1 MRIGITGAS
10 GFLGRYLIDE
20 GVRQG
25 HQMIAW
31 SRSRPAKPRPSDVQ
45 WIQGELA
52 DPANADALAQSC
64 DAIIHTAVA
73 REDAS
78 FVADPEDPVAYFQ
91 TNVIGSLQLIEAAA
105 RANVQRFVFLSSGAV
120 HDRVLAE
127 RTLDESH
134 PLWPS
139 SIYGAS
145 KAAIETLVHAYGWS
159 GKLEVCTLRPTAIYG
174 LADPPE
180 RSKWFD
186 LVRDIAAGQ
195 DVQADGGGKMVHV
208 ADVARAAMKLVTT
221 SDPIAGET
229 FNCCDRL
236 ISRFEV
242 AQIAKRL
249 SASTSQITGTPK
261 ESRNAM
267 DVTKLKS
274 LGVTFG
280 GTPLL
285 QETIESMLR
294 ST

>member
-20 GVRQG
+20 GVREG
-25 HQMIAW
+25 HQMVAW
-31 SRSRPAKPRPSDVQ
+31 CRSTPAKSQPSDAH

-52 DPANADALAQSC
+52 DPASAEVLAQSC

-78 FVADPEDPVAYFQ
+78 FMADPEDPVAYFQ
-91 TNVIGSLQLIEAAA
+91 SNVIGSLQLIEAAA
-105 RANVQRFVFLSSGAV
+105 KAKVQRFVFLSSGAV
-120 HDRVLAE
+120 HDRVLAG
-127 RTLDESH
+127 RPLDESH

-145 KAAIETLVHAYGWS
+145 KAAVETLVHAYGWS
-159 GKLEVCTLRPTAIYG
+159 GKLDICTLRPTAIYG

-180 RSKWFD
+180 SSKWFD
-186 LVRDIAAGQ
+186 LVRDIAAGR
-195 DVQADGGGKMVHV
+195 DIQADGGSKMVHV
-208 ADVARAAMKLVTT
+208 TDVARAAMKLITT
-221 SDPIAGET
+221 DDPIAGET

-249 SASTSQITGTPK
+249 SDSSSKITGKTK
-261 ESRNAM
+261 ESRNPM
-267 DVTKLKS
+267 DVSKLKS

-280 GTPLL
+280 GTALL
-285 QETIESMLR
+285 EETLESMLR